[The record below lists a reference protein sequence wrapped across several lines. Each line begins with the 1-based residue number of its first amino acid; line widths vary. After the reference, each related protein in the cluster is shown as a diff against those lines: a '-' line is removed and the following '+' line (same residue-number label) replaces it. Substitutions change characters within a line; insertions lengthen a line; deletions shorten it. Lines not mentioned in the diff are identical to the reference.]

1 MRIVYTLTAILVWL
15 NVFYMGCVPG
25 QGFFKTPV
33 SEPLSK
39 SDFLE
44 RYRSKAVVFEEEGE
58 IQKALYYWKIAS
70 AIVPE
75 DAEIS
80 RKVIQLEG
88 VSEWLGNQHFRKGIN
103 YYNKG
108 KKEDAMREFLVTLR
122 YNPSHQ
128 EALLYIK
135 EEYPSS
141 SFLQYRVLPK
151 DTYSGIAKKVYK
163 DPQKGFL
170 IADLIDSQ
178 GKGVPTPGTVILLP
192 KLQDR
197 SIMPITIPSK
207 TTAKNSSGTKVFNYE
222 KGLKLADEHFKRGEY
237 EEANKYLSPLLAIDP
252 KNKKAR
258 EIANKTCYELGIK
271 LEGSNNPVEALR
283 MFEKVNPEYL
293 DVEKRIIS
301 LKVFIKEKAEEHY
314 LKGLKYFVEE
324 DIKRAI
330 EEWNQTL
337 YLDPE
342 HEKAKKDLK
351 NAISLLEK
359 LKKVD

>member
-1 MRIVYTLTAILVWL
+1 MRIVYTLIAILVCINL
-15 NVFYMGCVPG
+15 FYMGCVPG
-25 QGFFKTPV
+25 QGFFNTPV

-44 RYRSKAVVFEEEGE
+44 RYRSKALEFEEKGE
-58 IQKALYYWKIAS
+58 IQKALYYWRIAG
-70 AIVPE
+70 AIAPK

-88 VSEWLGNQHFRKGIN
+88 VSEWLSNRHFRKGVN
-103 YYNKG
+103 YFDKG
-108 KKEDAMREFLVTLR
+108 KKEDALREFLLTLR
-122 YNPSHQ
+122 YNPGH
-128 EALLYIK
+128 EEGLLYIK
-135 EEYPSS
+135 ERYPSS

-170 IADLIDSQ
+170 IADLTDSEE
-178 GKGVPTPGTVILLP
+178 KGVPAPGTVILLP

-197 SIMPITIPSK
+197 SKMPIKIPAK

-222 KGLKLADEHFKRGEY
+222 KGLTLADEHFKRGEY
-237 EEANKYLSPLLAIDP
+237 EEANRYLYPLLAIDP
-252 KNKKAR
+252 KNQKAH
-258 EIANKTCYELGIK
+258 EIANKTCYDLGIK
-271 LEGSNNPVEALR
+271 MERSNNPVEALR
-283 MFEKVNPEYL
+283 MFKKVNPEYL
-293 DVEKRIIS
+293 DVKKRIIS
-301 LKVFIKEKAEEHY
+301 LKVFLKERAEEHY

-324 DIKRAI
+324 DIERAI

-351 NAISLLEK
+351 KAKGLLEK